1 MSSNINGYVFT
12 FMVWWMIMMTAY
24 LQLQVAK
31 VDGLSDLAKNFYKF
45 AFLTLSSQG
54 VSAMLLST
62 IRNWYWGGYY
72 ASVAATSGNLP
83 NQQNSNTGSAPV

>member
-1 MSSNINGYVFT
+1 MASNINGYVFT
-12 FMVWWMIMMTAY
+12 FLVWWMIMVTAY
-24 LQLQVAK
+24 LELQVAK

-45 AFLTLSSQG
+45 AFLILSSQG

-72 ASVAATSGNLP
+72 ASVAAS
-83 NQQNSNTGSAPV
+83 